1 MLGSEMATFF
11 SSNTLFKS
19 YLLHGKCRKA
29 SKNLINK
36 KKINSL
42 NNRRKNGK
50 IVADDI
56 CKWF

>member
-1 MLGSEMATFF
+1 MATFF
-11 SSNTLFKS
+11 SSNTFFKS

-29 SKNLINK
+29 TRNLIKK